1 MSSLSALWRNSP
13 EKSPGDEKLMDLYWN
28 RNELKKEFADLRNE
42 KYRLQDKIKER
53 DGVIARLQQKLDH
66 LEDLLVDPE
75 WSRNAL
81 VCYQLRGIGLRCQRK
96 LSRFAEQLK
105 QQREQKQ
112 QNHVMSNWK
121 KGVAL
126 EVQGLESQIATHR
139 DAVIQLED
147 RLQAE
152 NRLLDE
158 MSGFLRLIRRR
169 SICAGIDE
177 LNRQIQVRERE
188 QDALRHQIEEVN
200 SRQPPDNV
208 GLDIATKRSINFMI
222 LAFAQQLYLLFEDDE
237 LASFV
242 KEAGEKSAGAIRY
255 GDDQD
260 CEAIL
265 RRIRRSAAAMER
277 SGDFA
282 DALQRRAKLI
292 GERAV
297 FQNDGDAVPAAG
309 TVATLYRIDANGIVT
324 EGDVNILGDNY
335 WGVAGFLSR

>member
-1 MSSLSALWRNSP
+1 MSSLSALLRNST

-28 RNELKKEFADLRNE
+28 RNELKKEFADMRNE
-42 KYRLQDKIKER
+42 KFRLQDKIKQQ
-53 DGVIARLQQKLDH
+53 DGAIARLQQKLDH
-66 LEDLLVDPE
+66 LEELLIDPE
-75 WSRNAL
+75 WARNAL

-112 QNHVMSNWK
+112 QNQVMSSWK
-121 KGVAL
+121 NAIAL
-126 EVQGLESQIATHR
+126 ERQALESQIGAHQET
-139 DAVIQLED
+139 IMQLED
-147 RLQAE
+147 RSRAE
-152 NRLLDE
+152 NRRLEE

-169 SICAGIDE
+169 SICSGIDE
-177 LNRQIQVRERE
+177 LNQQIHLEEQE
-188 QDALRHQIEEVN
+188 QDALRAKIEQVN
-200 SRQPPDNV
+200 GRQPPDNA

-237 LASFV
+237 LASLV
-242 KEAGEKSAGAIRY
+242 KEASEKSAGAIRY

-265 RRIRRSAAAMER
+265 KRIRRSMAAMEK

-292 GERAV
+292 SERAV
-297 FQNDGDAVPAAG
+297 FQDDDDAVPAAG
-309 TVATLYRIDANGIVT
+309 TVATLYRIGSNGIVT